1 LCGFCIKINLNSTKI
16 TLENTQLKTPH
27 KKMGSFYSH
36 KTIPKKD
43 GVFTYIKHLRQNKT
57 EVVKAE
63 EN

>member
-1 LCGFCIKINLNSTKI
+1 
-16 TLENTQLKTPH
+16 
-27 KKMGSFYSH
+27 MGSFYSH